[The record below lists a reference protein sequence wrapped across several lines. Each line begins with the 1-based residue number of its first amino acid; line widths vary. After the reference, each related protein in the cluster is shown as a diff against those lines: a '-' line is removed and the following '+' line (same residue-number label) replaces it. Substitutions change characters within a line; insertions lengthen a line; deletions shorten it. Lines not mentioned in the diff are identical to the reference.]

1 VKNLNED
8 DNFDASSK
16 RSMALLGMAA
26 LVCVGASL
34 NPVMTVAI
42 VMAFIL
48 FYNAY
53 QISHWMFP
61 DEQKNKR

>member
-1 VKNLNED
+1 MKNLNQD
-8 DNFDASSK
+8 DDFNAASK

-26 LVCVGASL
+26 LVCIGASL
-34 NPVMTVAI
+34 NPVMIVAI

-53 QISHWMFP
+53 QISHWIFP
-61 DEQKNKR
+61 DEPKNKR